1 MLDGYGLL
9 VFTDEYGFGGGECGY
24 GGVGF
29 MWGTILDDRCG
40 ISMEIFHDVGVRANG
55 DVGLLKKEF
64 GGFHII
70 SNGYSDKFMQIL
82 FTM

>member
-1 MLDGYGLL
+1 
-9 VFTDEYGFGGGECGY
+9 
-24 GGVGF
+24 
-29 MWGTILDDRCG
+29 
-40 ISMEIFHDVGVRANG
+40 MEIFHDVGVRANG